1 MAIGVLVS
9 LGLAK
14 VTAIVTLA
22 TIAKQKRNC
31 KTRKKEQKGSFSD
44 NKKQK

>member
-1 MAIGVLVS
+1 MALGVLIS
-9 LGLAK
+9 LGLTK
-14 VTAIVTLA
+14 VAAIATLA
-22 TIAKQKRNC
+22 TIAKQKRSS